1 MHDQNHDRKCF
12 SRRQVGGEKKSDESP
27 NKVDKGARWKTT
39 VIFLDT
45 DVGVRFFTVAC
56 AQLITRMPRVIINSQ
71 SLPAQ
76 PHSRFAH
83 NGVLSDK

>member
-1 MHDQNHDRKCF
+1 MNRDR
-12 SRRQVGGEKKSDESP
+12 SVSRQVVVGEEGGEKKGDESP
-27 NKVDKGARWKTT
+27 NKVDKGAMKNDGNFSRYRYPR
-39 VIFLDT
+39 
-45 DVGVRFFTVAC
+45 VRFFTAAC